1 MSATILQQAAAI
13 LRTRAENATPD
24 PWQWVRNDWLAGG
37 ERAWDDVIA
46 PGPVSC
52 SAYCYGGISRL
63 DATPENRA
71 YLTLAAPELGIAI
84 ADWLDAAAADEW
96 AHGPRC
102 LTPCEDCDDDPRAAH
117 VRRALAVAT
126 VVLAA
131 SGTESLRSET
141 P

>member
-1 MSATILQQAAAI
+1 MGSRTARDAHLLGRRQGGGDSTRRARRRRP
-13 LRTRAENATPD
+13 LRQR
-24 PWQWVRNDWLAGG
+24 RGL
-37 ERAWDDVIA
+37 R
-46 PGPVSC
+46 
-52 SAYCYGGISRL
+52 
-63 DATPENRA
+63 
-71 YLTLAAPELGIAI
+71 IAI

-96 AHGPRC
+96 AHGPHC